1 MKRDDHESSA
11 EKKGSGSAILRILA
25 ATVKGFI
32 YPPGTAS
39 SSAPHVLDAISMKR
53 ILLIY
58 LCALV
63 PVLFMALYN
72 TGYQAN
78 LALANIDNPIV
89 PGWRGTILTL
99 MGTAFDPRNVVSNLT
114 HGMLYFAPVLITAFV
129 VGTFWEILF
138 AVTRKR
144 EINEMFIVTIL
155 LFSLI
160 MPPTIPLWQVAL
172 GISFGIVLGKEV
184 FGGFGMNILNPALLG
199 YAFLFFAY
207 PAQISGNAVWIAVD
221 GVTGATPLAVLE
233 NPSLSTS
240 VNWMDAFIGLVPGAM
255 GETSALACLIGACIM
270 LFAGIASWRV
280 ILGLFAGAVSLA
292 WIFNIIGS
300 DTNYMFGIT
309 PLWHVVLGGFA
320 FGAVFMAT
328 DPVTGAMTLKGQ
340 FFYGLLVGLLAILIR
355 VLNPAYTEGMML
367 AILFGNVFAPAI
379 DKAVIL
385 MHIRTRQARN
395 AA

>member
-1 MKRDDHESSA
+1 MGNNNSSSDNELIGKA
-11 EKKGSGSAILRILA
+11 LRPLMEA
-25 ATVKGFI
+25 VKGFI

-39 SSAPHVLDAISMKR
+39 RSAPHVLDAISMKR
-53 ILLIY
+53 VLLIF

-63 PVLFMALYN
+63 PALFMAVYN

-78 LALANIDNPIV
+78 LVLANIEDPIV
-89 PGWRGTILTL
+89 PGWRGNILTL
-99 MGTAFDPRNVVSNLT
+99 LGTVFDPRDVISNLT
-114 HGMLYFAPVLITAFV
+114 HGTLHFAPVLIIAFA
-129 VGTFWEILF
+129 VGTFWELLF
-138 AVTRKR
+138 AVARKR
-144 EINEMFIVTIL
+144 EVNEMYIVTVL

-160 MPPTIPLWQVAL
+160 MPPTIPCWQVAL

-184 FGGFGMNILNPALLG
+184 FGGFGMNIFNPALLG
-199 YAFLFFAY
+199 YAFMFFAY
-207 PAQISGNAVWIAVD
+207 PAQISGDAVWIAVD

-233 NPSLSTS
+233 NPALTTS
-240 VNWMDAFIGLVPGAM
+240 VSWLDAFIGLVPGTM

-270 LFAGIASWRV
+270 LVTGIASWRV
-280 ILGLFAGAVSLA
+280 MLGLLAGALSLA
-292 WIFNIIGS
+292 WLFNIIGS
-300 DTNYMFGIT
+300 ETNQMFHIT

-340 FFYGLLVGLLAILIR
+340 FFYGLLIGLLAILIR

-385 MHIRTRQARN
+385 SHIKRRQSRN
-395 AA
+395 AG